1 MFGVVEYSEEEEEVE
16 VGHLV
21 EEEVEVGHFVEEEV
35 EVGYLVVE
43 GCGND

>member
-1 MFGVVEYSEEEEEVE
+1 ME

-35 EVGYLVVE
+35 EVGYLVVV

>member
-1 MFGVVEYSEEEEEVE
+1 ME
-16 VGHLV
+16 VGHFV
-21 EEEVEVGHFVEEEV
+21 EEEVEVDHFVEKVEEV

>member
-1 MFGVVEYSEEEEEVE
+1 ME
-16 VGHLV
+16 VGHFV
-21 EEEVEVGHFVEEEV
+21 EEEVEVDHFVEEV